1 MDQIFIMPISETLQ
15 KGYSDNFEQPPRQG
29 RQKGID
35 AKVQGLAH
43 TKMGSGLGSLF
54 VSMATPPSML
64 RGVRSSIRNAF
75 RLSRQS
81 KCIEQGRLLVELDS
95 VPLGLMPCG
104 TESWMNAVMQ
114 IVLHLPIFKT
124 ILALWAPQSYEP
136 FQMFIEQYEVDR
148 KAHATISSASS
159 LSLVRC
165 LAQKNSLEAFFLRT
179 DPDLFQI
186 FRAILWSFS
195 SQESAFLRR
204 ESVHESCLLMEW
216 DGDGWSLIEQKLAA
230 KAPSYLLVFMKNSPD
245 SVAAKQIP
253 DPKRGG
259 YYELQGFIEKRG
271 DEGCSEFIA
280 YVKVAGKS
288 WYQCRNQRI
297 AKLHSIHLDVPL
309 LSSRFFYYK
318 KT

>member
-1 MDQIFIMPISETLQ
+1 MDQMFIMPVSETLQ
-15 KGYSDNFEQPPRQG
+15 KGYSDNFDNRSLQG
-29 RQKGID
+29 KRKGVD
-35 AKVQGLAH
+35 AKVQGFAH

-54 VSMATPPSML
+54 VSMGTPPSML

-75 RLSRQS
+75 RLKRQS
-81 KCIEQGRLLVELDS
+81 KSIEQGRLLVELDD

-104 TESWMNAVMQ
+104 LDSWMNAVMQ
-114 IVLHLPIFKT
+114 IVLRLPIFRT
-124 ILALWAPQSYEP
+124 ILALWAPQSFEP
-136 FQMFIEQYEVDR
+136 FQMFIEQYEIDR
-148 KAHATISSASS
+148 KAHAVISSASS
-159 LSLVRC
+159 LSLVLC
-165 LAQKNSLEAFFLRT
+165 LEQKIPPEVFSLRT
-179 DPDLFQI
+179 GPDLFQI
-186 FRAILWSFS
+186 FRAILWSFA
-195 SQESAFLRR
+195 SQESPSLRGD
-204 ESVHESCLLMEW
+204 SIHESCLLMEW
-216 DGDGWSLIEQKLAA
+216 DGEGWSLIEEKLAA
-230 KAPSYLLVFMKNSPD
+230 QSPSYLLVFLKSSPD

-297 AKLHSIHLDVPL
+297 SKLHSIHLDVPL